1 MTIRHAKKTYELELT
16 LPVKINEDAQLEIIK
31 DSIQELKELF
41 ERHPNYPL
49 KDSLMNL
56 GSPSRYVRVLRLVEE
71 ALKNAK
77 TISYKEEI

>member
-16 LPVKINEDAQLEIIK
+16 LPVEKNEDAQLEIIK
-31 DSIQELKELF
+31 DSIQELRETF
-41 ERHPNYPL
+41 DNHPRTPL
-49 KDSLMNL
+49 KDNL
-56 GSPSRYVRVLRLVEE
+56 RKLGNTRRYARVLRLVEE